1 MSGQRLTEQLQ
12 LVFTTAEE
20 ESSST
25 VGREDAEPVV
35 AKCEPERPAVTNSLM
50 EAVCE
55 RENLKKALRR
65 VKANKGSPGVDGM
78 TVEQFPD
85 YLRMHWRCEPSPD
98 GARARRVLARMAGV
112 FRLLRNAYDSPT
124 S

>member
-12 LVFTTAEE
+12 LVFTPADEAAP
-20 ESSST
+20 ST
-25 VGREDAEPVV
+25 VVREDAEPVV
-35 AKCEPERPAVTNSLM
+35 AKCEPERPAVTNPLM

-78 TVEQFPD
+78 TVEQLVSVRPAQVT
-85 YLRMHWRCEPSPD
+85 R
-98 GARARRVLARMAGV
+98 AGV
-112 FRLLRNAYDSPT
+112 NVPGRVRWR
-124 S
+124 